1 MSKLPAP
8 NNPADVL
15 AEDIIG
21 RAAAAWA
28 LMLYAGVIGVWFNV
42 YHSVTAGGIPPSLRA
57 AIYHAVMA
65 GGIPPSLRADIYH
78 SLTASGMP
86 LDLAVGAGLTPTVIT
101 LLLSHLVAQER
112 DRGILRAV
120 AFVVMCCAMAL
131 SLRSIGEVVRPAEG
145 FLWWLFGPVTDAAE
159 LAALHIVLKR
169 TRERAAQLARIR
181 AAQAALGLAAD
192 EAAAAA
198 AAAAAAR
205 TGPGQAPG
213 EAPAG
218 MGLDTQGRPPA
229 RQPQRQTPPRY
240 DNSDQAEAARRAYR
254 KSVRDGRPL
263 TDRALAK
270 MFPPKSRT
278 WAANRIAEAKASP
291 RLVATGTD
299 DPGGAR

>member
-8 NNPADVL
+8 ANPAGVL

-21 RAAAAWA
+21 RPVAAWM
-28 LMLYAGVIGVWFNV
+28 LLLYAGVIGVWFNV
-42 YHSVTAGGIPPSLRA
+42 YHSVTAGG
-57 AIYHAVMA
+57 M
-65 GGIPPSLRADIYH
+65 
-78 SLTASGMP
+78 T

-101 LLLSHLVAQER
+101 MLLSHLVAQER
-112 DRGILRAV
+112 DRGVLRAV

-169 TRERAAQLARIR
+169 TRERAAQRAKIR

-192 EAAAAA
+192 QAAAA

-205 TGPGQAPG
+205 PGPGQAAGETAAETGPG
-213 EAPAG
+213 RQA
-218 MGLDTQGRPPA
+218 PPA
-229 RQPQRQTPPRY
+229 ARRQAPPRF
-240 DNSDQAEAARRAYR
+240 DHSDQAEAARRAYR
-254 KSVRDGRPL
+254 KSEREGRPL

-278 WAANRIAEAKASP
+278 WAANRIAEAKGSP